1 MLNNFKKSRPMQ
13 FMFLILVFLI
23 SYFIV
28 PQSENNLFWR
38 LPPLLK
44 DFPLWINTLFDN
56 LMFKWFT
63 VDVWDPLWNDYE
75 EKTIFRIITRAI
87 SSSVLFLIIFIRE
100 IFLGGAQTLGL
111 LFSDTWIDANK
122 WFSWPALP
130 WTAVVGGASILGY
143 QLQGIRLA
151 LASWYRFCLPFYF
164 WAMGALYANTIFCSC
179 IGTSLFHFRFRFWH
193 LGIPK

>member
-1 MLNNFKKSRPMQ
+1 MQ
-13 FMFLILVFLI
+13 FMFLILVFLL

-44 DFPLWINTLFDN
+44 DFPSWINTLLDN

-63 VDVWDPLWNDYE
+63 VDVWDPVWQDYE

-100 IFLGGAQTLGL
+100 IFLGGAQT
-111 LFSDTWIDANK
+111 
-122 WFSWPALP
+122 
-130 WTAVVGGASILGY
+130 
-143 QLQGIRLA
+143 
-151 LASWYRFCLPFYF
+151 
-164 WAMGALYANTIFCSC
+164 
-179 IGTSLFHFRFRFWH
+179 
-193 LGIPK
+193 